1 MKKII
6 DMIDS
11 SIADGTLEITKQLL
25 SHPMVYDKYES
36 LTSFPLKD
44 PEVILD
50 DLKLQ
55 ILEDFPEPVDVNC
68 NIKYVHESLSDYLS
82 PAMYLMPAIDNYN
95 NNNIYINGNDLET
108 LSTIYTTV
116 AHEGYPGHLYQN
128 VYFINQNPA
137 PIRNLLSFL
146 GYDEGWATYVEL
158 YSYQYTG
165 LDEGLMDLLEA
176 NGGLILMM
184 YARADIGIHYEGW
197 SKSKAIN
204 YINQYV
210 GVESIA
216 LTIYEVLLEEPGIYL
231 PYAVGYLE
239 IMELR
244 EAAEKAM
251 GDDFKIKDFHTFI
264 LDIGPAH
271 FGLIEDHMEVWLS
284 SQEDILQGA
293 VSE

>member
-1 MKKII
+1 
-6 DMIDS
+6 
-11 SIADGTLEITKQLL
+11 
-25 SHPMVYDKYES
+25 
-36 LTSFPLKD
+36 
-44 PEVILD
+44 
-50 DLKLQ
+50 
-55 ILEDFPEPVDVNC
+55 
-68 NIKYVHESLSDYLS
+68 
-82 PAMYLMPAIDNYN
+82 
-95 NNNIYINGNDLET
+95 
-108 LSTIYTTV
+108 
-116 AHEGYPGHLYQN
+116 
-128 VYFINQNPA
+128 
-137 PIRNLLSFL
+137 
-146 GYDEGWATYVEL
+146 
-158 YSYQYTG
+158 
-165 LDEGLMDLLEA
+165 MDLLEA